1 VAVELRLEG
10 VPGLVA
16 RLFRELIARRR
27 EPTARIGELRAEIQ
41 DLVTPVDPRCPPFHG
56 CGALS
61 AAKIIGETAGIQRF
75 RSEDTFAR
83 HNGTA
88 LIPVWPANQVRHRP
102 NPARSRRLNA
112 ALHRIALTQ
121 ARHDPNVRV
130 YFDRLRAAGN
140 ITTEAIRCLKRR
152 LSDAVYR
159 ARLADEPA
167 PGSATRL
174 LVA

>member
-10 VPGLVA
+10 VPGLEA
-16 RLFRELIARRR
+16 RLFRELIGRCRK
-27 EPTARIGELRAEIQ
+27 PTTRIGEPRAEIP
-41 DLVTPVDPRCPPFHG
+41 DLVTRRSPVLAVHG

-75 RSEDTFAR
+75 RSKDALVR

-88 LIPVWPANQVRHRP
+88 PIPVWPASQVRHRL
-102 NPARSRRLNA
+102 NRAGSRQLNA

-121 ARHDPNVRV
+121 ARHDPNFRV

-140 ITTEAIRCLKRR
+140 TTTEAIRYLKRR